1 MAKILGLGGAM
12 LVYIA
17 LLSILVNSIVLKAT
31 VMRSSVVKSWL
42 GESGIY
48 TAIVNE
54 QANRSEIQQSQVEG
68 AVQLTA
74 DDIASAMRDAYD
86 PSGLQKDA
94 ENVIDG
100 VYAWLDGSA
109 SSPQYNVDFS
119 KRQMA
124 FADQLTQ
131 NIAKKV
137 DSLPACESDGTYSS
151 KNFTLFSST
160 CLPAGVSAVPQLT
173 NFEKGIIDQPQL
185 FPEVVYS
192 GSDLKVK
199 DASGSSVSVATALSW
214 LPKTYKVA
222 SYLPYV
228 LGVLV
233 LLIITVFVLF
243 SSSKRY
249 GLRRV
254 AHGLTFVGALTTL
267 AGLALGPLYSTVVGT
282 PVNFLGLDEGYT
294 STIVNP
300 ILKLICSTYSR
311 DFLVIG
317 LSMIT
322 PALVIYGALIFTR
335 KKITVVDAEPSELSA
350 NEIPMSNDE
359 LSVPDIGTKTDQPQ
373 AATELPA
380 EETSFT
386 QENLPNSISENQPT
400 TESNFRVKAQPPQR
414 PVTRRPPMI
423 QG

>member
-1 MAKILGLGGAM
+1 MKRVAKILGLGGAM

-131 NIAKKV
+131 NIAKK
-137 DSLPACESDGTYSS
+137 
-151 KNFTLFSST
+151 
-160 CLPAGVSAVPQLT
+160 LT
-173 NFEKGIIDQPQL
+173 HYRHVNPTGPTQARISPC
-185 FPEVVYS
+185 
-192 GSDLKVK
+192 
-199 DASGSSVSVATALSW
+199 
-214 LPKTYKVA
+214 
-222 SYLPYV
+222 
-228 LGVLV
+228 
-233 LLIITVFVLF
+233 
-243 SSSKRY
+243 
-249 GLRRV
+249 
-254 AHGLTFVGALTTL
+254 
-267 AGLALGPLYSTVVGT
+267 LALHVCLRELVQSHNSLT
-282 PVNFLGLDEGYT
+282 
-294 STIVNP
+294 
-300 ILKLICSTYSR
+300 LKK
-311 DFLVIG
+311 G
-317 LSMIT
+317 
-322 PALVIYGALIFTR
+322 
-335 KKITVVDAEPSELSA
+335 
-350 NEIPMSNDE
+350 
-359 LSVPDIGTKTDQPQ
+359 
-373 AATELPA
+373 
-380 EETSFT
+380 
-386 QENLPNSISENQPT
+386 
-400 TESNFRVKAQPPQR
+400 
-414 PVTRRPPMI
+414 
-423 QG
+423 